1 MKIKINNQGIDDYR
15 KVQNTGTSRSD
26 LSLPTLPLSTD
37 NSRESSP
44 LGLRD
49 TQPTTMRD
57 LIDHTQTRWE
67 HTSSKGNNLQNP
79 NFLGLGVRKNEM
91 TLKAINSQ
99 GTTELRKMV
108 DHSTS
113 QDIPDSARK
122 RRKSVTNQGGNLKK
136 NESLA
141 EKSKTKASSWRNFM
155 KTNSDDRSDS
165 ADEVVDDQRMLY
177 SHRSVG
183 KSQRELIHVA
193 KDQIDNII
201 ELKGYRIIYP
211 WNI

>member
-1 MKIKINNQGIDDYR
+1 
-15 KVQNTGTSRSD
+15 
-26 LSLPTLPLSTD
+26 
-37 NSRESSP
+37 
-44 LGLRD
+44 
-49 TQPTTMRD
+49 MRD
-57 LIDHTQTRWE
+57 LIDHTQTRWD